1 MGKSYKQP
9 TPRPSSTSVAAI
21 QSQWELMMNASPATT
36 HHVSTI
42 DVATY
47 QVFVAASAKSAA
59 ALAARPPMKM
69 GKHKESQSMSAKGP
83 MAVSYSK
90 HEAHRKPEPKHAV
103 AVDEW
108 DKMNETRGGN
118 PQH

>member
-1 MGKSYKQP
+1 
-9 TPRPSSTSVAAI
+9 
-21 QSQWELMMNASPATT
+21 MNASPATT

-47 QVFVAASAKSAA
+47 EGFVAASAKSAA
-59 ALAARPPMKM
+59 ALAARPPQKPPMKIVNHKGPRLGTTS
-69 GKHKESQSMSAKGP
+69 GKSVKGP

-108 DKMNETRGGN
+108 DKMDVRTEMKPPIHRHPGARMG
-118 PQH
+118 PVA